1 MRLSWRLQLHSIK
14 WHMIKKKW
22 RRMVETVPSILDFFQ
37 ISGVL
42 AMLIFMLTG
51 MPDMGFSLTS

>member
-1 MRLSWRLQLHSIK
+1 
-14 WHMIKKKW
+14 MIKKKW